1 MKIKLL
7 FVFFLCLYLIIIVR
21 LLFIQI
27 LFPFKPATD
36 LYLKTARL
44 LPERGKIYDVNQ
56 NPLTLNQNSYLLY
69 LEPKK
74 ITDKLKLTNL
84 LSEKLGME
92 EASLEAKIDYTKDY
106 QVITNELT
114 DDNKKEIE
122 KMNLAGVGFE
132 YQMRR
137 LYPEASLSAHLI
149 GFVGK
154 DNNSEDV
161 GYFGL
166 EGYYD
171 KDLKGMPG
179 FLESERDI
187 IGRPIYIGTQNRV
200 KAEDGR
206 DLILTIDKTV
216 QEIVKRKLLQGIEK
230 YQAKQGCVIVADPN
244 TMAIIALSCLP
255 DYDEEKYY
263 QFSESYFKDS
273 AISSAYEPGSI
284 FKPLIMAA
292 AINEKKIKP
301 DTIMNED
308 GPVTIGDY
316 TIKTWNNKYEGKIT
330 MTRILEKSSNVGMVW
345 VGERLGNNN
354 IYSYLENYGFG
365 KLTGIDLQGE
375 ADAFLK
381 PKNSWYPIDYSTVTF
396 GQGIA
401 VTPIQMITAFSSLI
415 NGGNLLKPY
424 VVSKI
429 ISETKQNVIKPK
441 IERQVISKET
451 SDLVKQMLVST
462 IDHAEAIWD
471 KPKGIKIGGK
481 TGTAQIA
488 IAGHYDP
495 SMTNAS
501 FIGFF
506 PADKPK
512 FITLVILEEPKSS
525 IWGSETAAPLFFE
538 IAKELIVYYNIVPSQ

>member
-7 FVFFLCLYLIIIVR
+7 FILFLCLYLVIIGR
-21 LLFIQI
+21 LFFIQI
-27 LFPFKPATD
+27 LFPFKPNKD
-36 LYLKTARL
+36 PYLKTAKL
-44 LPERGKIYDVNQ
+44 LPERGKIYDVNK
-56 NPLTLNQNSYLLY
+56 NPLVLNQNSYLLY

-74 ITDKLKLTNL
+74 ITDKLKLTHL
-84 LSEKLGME
+84 LSEKLGMK
-92 EASLEAKIDYTKDY
+92 EASLEAKVDLTKDY
-106 QVITNELT
+106 QVITNGLS
-114 DDNKKEIE
+114 DDKKTEIE
-122 KMNLAGVGFE
+122 KINLPGVGFG

-206 DLILTIDKTV
+206 DLVLTIDKTV
-216 QEIVKRKLLQGIEK
+216 QEIIKRKLLAGIEK
-230 YQAKQGCVIVADPN
+230 YQAKQGCVIVADPY

-263 QFSESYFKDS
+263 QFSENYFKDS

-292 AINEKKIKP
+292 AINEKKVKP
-301 DTIMNED
+301 DTQMNED
-308 GPVTIGDY
+308 GPVTIDDY
-316 TIKTWNNKYEGKIT
+316 TIRTWNDKYEGKIS

-345 VGERLGNNN
+345 VGKELGNNK
-354 IYSYLENYGFG
+354 IYSYLEKYGFG

-375 ADAFLK
+375 AEAYLK
-381 PKNSWYPIDYSTVTF
+381 PKNAWYSIDYSTVTF

-401 VTPIQMITAFSSLI
+401 ITPIQMIKAFSSLI
-415 NGGNLLKPY
+415 NGGYLLKPY

-429 ISETKQNVIKPK
+429 VSETKESIIKPK
-441 IERQVISKET
+441 IEKQVISKET
-451 SDLVKQMLVST
+451 SDLIKQMLVST
-462 IDHAEAIWD
+462 IENAEAIWD
-471 KPKGIKIGGK
+471 KPKGYKIGGK

-495 SMTNAS
+495 SKTNAS
-501 FIGFF
+501 FIGFV

-525 IWGSETAAPLFFE
+525 PWGSETAAPLFFE
-538 IAKELIVYYNIVPSQ
+538 IAKELIVYYNISPTQ

>member
-7 FVFFLCLYLIIIVR
+7 FILFLCFYLVIIGR
-21 LLFIQI
+21 LFFIQI
-27 LFPFKPATD
+27 LFPFKPDKD
-36 LYLKTARL
+36 LYLKTAKL
-44 LPERGKIYDVNQ
+44 TPERGKIYDVNK
-56 NPLTLNQNSYLLY
+56 NPLVLNQNSYLLY

-74 ITDKLKLTNL
+74 ITDKFKLTHL
-84 LSEKLGME
+84 LSESLGIK
-92 EASLEAKIDYTKDY
+92 EASLEAKIDQTKDY
-106 QVITNELT
+106 QVISSGLT
-114 DDNKKEIE
+114 DDKKNEIE
-122 KMNLAGVGFE
+122 KIKLPGIGFE

-154 DNNSEDV
+154 DNNNEDV

-187 IGRPIYIGTQNRV
+187 IGRPIYIGIQNRV
-200 KAEDGR
+200 KAENGR

-216 QEIVKRKLLQGIEK
+216 QEIVKRKLLTGIEK
-230 YQAKQGCVIVADPN
+230 YRAKQGCIIVANPY
-244 TMAIIALSCLP
+244 TMAIIAMNCLP

-263 QFSESYFKDS
+263 QFSENYFKNS

-292 AINEKKIKP
+292 AINEKKIEP
-301 DTIMNED
+301 DTLMNEE

-316 TIKTWNNKYEGKIT
+316 TIKTWNDKYEGKIS

-345 VGERLGNNN
+345 VGEKLGNSK
-354 IYSYLENYGFG
+354 IYSYLKKYGFG

-375 ADAFLK
+375 AEAYLK
-381 PKNSWYPIDYSTVTF
+381 PKNAWYPIDYSTVAF

-401 VTPIQMITAFSSLI
+401 TTPIQMITAFSSLI

-424 VVSKI
+424 IVSKI
-429 ISETKQNVIKPK
+429 VSETKENIIKPK
-441 IERQVISKET
+441 IEKQIITKET
-451 SDLVKQMLVST
+451 SDLIKKMLVST
-462 IDHAEAIWD
+462 IDNAEAIWD

-501 FIGFF
+501 FIGFL

-512 FITLVILEEPKSS
+512 FIILVILEEPKSS
-525 IWGSETAAPLFFE
+525 PWGSETAAPLFFE
-538 IAKELIVYYNIVPSQ
+538 IAKELIVYYNISPSQ